1 MIRRKPLA
9 VIFDLDGT
17 LCDCEHRVHFMRE
30 RPKRREEFHSACLF
44 DDVIEPTNALIDMA
58 EQKGIKVIL
67 LSARPSR
74 FKAQTEEWLSKNEIH
89 YDQLILSGYP
99 ELSDPEFK
107 LKMYRELIEPF
118 YEVLFAVDDRDSV
131 VRMWRETG
139 LTCFDIAGNHFS

>member
-1 MIRRKPLA
+1 MIRRKPQA
-9 VIFDLDGT
+9 IIFDLDGT

-30 RPKRREEFHSACLF
+30 RPKRREEFHAACVF
-44 DDVIEPTNALIDMA
+44 DTVIVPSKALIDMA
-58 EQKGIKVIL
+58 EEKGIKVIL
-67 LSARPSR
+67 LSAHPSR
-74 FKAQTEEWLSKNEIH
+74 FKAQTLEWLQKNDIH

-99 ELSDPEFK
+99 ELTDPQFK

-131 VRMWRETG
+131 VSMWRDNG